1 MSSAPP
7 YGIAPE
13 APEQPRLH
21 HNRDID
27 IIIKLL
33 KEMQKIHAR
42 IYVQQIESRV
52 ILQ

>member
-33 KEMQKIHAR
+33 RDSKIHSGIHRLTSA
-42 IYVQQIESRV
+42 
-52 ILQ
+52 LPCT